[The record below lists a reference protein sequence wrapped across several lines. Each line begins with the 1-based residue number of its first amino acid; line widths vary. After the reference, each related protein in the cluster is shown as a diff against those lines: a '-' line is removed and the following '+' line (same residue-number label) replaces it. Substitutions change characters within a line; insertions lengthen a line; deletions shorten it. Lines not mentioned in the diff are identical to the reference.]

1 MTTAKTVLLVEDYP
15 DLRELFAEMLN
26 AAGYSTLSAPDG
38 KAALATASGH
48 SGTIDFLFTDIVMPN
63 MLGTDLASELKRVRP
78 ELRVLYMSGYA
89 NPAIAG
95 GAPLPPGAK
104 LLQKP
109 FMESDLIEKLNELMA
124 EPAQAL
130 R

>member
-1 MTTAKTVLLVEDYP
+1 VTAAKTVLVVEDYAGLR
-15 DLRELFAEMLN
+15 DLFREILN

-38 KAALATASGH
+38 QTALAVASGH
-48 SGTIDFLFTDIVMPN
+48 AGTIDILLTDVVMPN
-63 MLGTDLASELKRVRP
+63 MLGTDLASEMKRTRP

-95 GAPLPPGAK
+95 GAPLPAEAT

-109 FMESDLIEKLNELMA
+109 FMESDLLELLDELMA
-124 EPAQAL
+124 QPVL
-130 R
+130 GKP

>member
-1 MTTAKTVLLVEDYP
+1 MTTAKTVLLVEDCT

-48 SGTIDFLFTDIVMPN
+48 PGTIDFLFTDIVMPN
-63 MLGTDLASELKRVRP
+63 MLGTDLASELKRIRP

-95 GAPLPPGAK
+95 GAPLPPDAT

-109 FMESDLIEKLNELMA
+109 FMESDLLEKLDELMA